1 MFFKV
6 LHVSRSNERGYLVNQ
21 NNLML
26 QKFDPRPKKR
36 SSQLAH
42 YVLNK
47 LPLIR
52 LTLSIIW
59 QDSLTM
65 ATEYQFLMKY

>member
-26 QKFDPRPKKR
+26 QKFDPRPKKW
-36 SSQLAH
+36 SSQLA
-42 YVLNK
+42 YSVLNK
-47 LPLIR
+47 LSLIR